1 MDHKGWVPDVF
12 REQPDRRYRFVHV
25 DLDLAKPTV
34 GAMSY
39 FMPRIVPGGALIC
52 DDYGSHHWTGTRDLV
67 DKFVSENNVP
77 VLRLST
83 GQILLCKK
91 G

>member
-1 MDHKGWVPDVF
+1 
-12 REQPDRRYRFVHV
+12 
-25 DLDLAKPTV
+25 
-34 GAMSY
+34 MSY
-39 FMPRIVPGGALIC
+39 FMPRIFPGGALIC
-52 DDYGSHHWTGTRDLV
+52 DDYGSHHYGSHHWTGTRDLV

-77 VLRLST
+77 VLRLSS